1 MLEYLQ
7 VCCNSII
14 DQNVKSEHIVIDGLS
29 QDGTVEWLKTR
40 PEIISL
46 CEKDQ
51 GMYDAINKGVKLSNG
66 DIISYLNCD
75 EQYLPGVLQ
84 KVSEFF
90 RLHSQ
95 IDLLFGNTLM
105 IRPDGKLLA
114 YRKGFIPRWPYI
126 WASHMYVHSC
136 SMFVRRRVFESNY
149 YFNKN
154 WKTIG
159 DADFVVRALRKGFV
173 PHHLNHYFSAFMMT
187 GSNLGSSDLAQCEVR
202 SFRQLA
208 PFWLRHTTFLTNILI
223 KIEKLTHGAYW
234 QKFPLSYSVF
244 PITKPDSRS
253 TYEAKSASPFYPG
266 GKQEHFYAPISLHK

>member
-1 MLEYLQ
+1 MVERLINQFPFFSIITPSFNMLNYLRT
-7 VCCNSII
+7 CCNSIS
-14 DQNVKSEHIVIDGLS
+14 DQNVKYEHIVIDGLS
-29 QDGTVEWLKTR
+29 QDGTVEWLETK

-51 GMYDAINKGVKLSNG
+51 GMYDAINKGIKLSKG
-66 DIISYLNCD
+66 EIISYLNCD

-126 WASHMYVHSC
+126 WASHMYVHSS

-149 YFNKN
+149 YF
-154 WKTIG
+154 
-159 DADFVVRALRKGFV
+159 
-173 PHHLNHYFSAFMMT
+173 
-187 GSNLGSSDLAQCEVR
+187 
-202 SFRQLA
+202 
-208 PFWLRHTTFLTNILI
+208 
-223 KIEKLTHGAYW
+223 
-234 QKFPLSYSVF
+234 
-244 PITKPDSRS
+244 
-253 TYEAKSASPFYPG
+253 
-266 GKQEHFYAPISLHK
+266 